1 MLENVKFFNCLSG
14 ASGDY
19 NRAFTQEVVAAGFVS
34 LVLLSKVF
42 KTLWQNVQDML
53 FLQGMV
59 FLSDYIFDPSTP
71 PTYSTMDEV
80 KEKHEQNETA
90 SAEEQQ
96 ENVSDVDTKQESI
109 IQDEGEQRHDVRK
122 RVVCIKLNIDLVFL
136 SSSLPSLA

>member
-1 MLENVKFFNCLSG
+1 
-14 ASGDY
+14 
-19 NRAFTQEVVAAGFVS
+19 
-34 LVLLSKVF
+34 
-42 KTLWQNVQDML
+42 ML

-136 SSSLPSLA
+136 SSSLPSLAQKISQSTVGLKVPGLT